1 MIDCFPQYAASAI
14 AGMTTLRCLFGS
26 MLPLAGPSMYEALG
40 LGWGNS
46 ILGFLAVVFI
56 PVPALLF
63 RYGKSARDKW
73 PVKL

>member
-1 MIDCFPQYAASAI
+1 
-14 AGMTTLRCLFGS
+14 
-26 MLPLAGPSMYEALG
+26 MYEALG